1 MFQGGTAHPLSH
13 TNHCGEQRAADDSPN
28 KIWRGRQWRALPE
41 WLYFYKQ
48 LLFSLWFS
56 SVGPF
61 LSGLLSF
68 LPKSQCVADCMGR
81 MWKLGL
87 SSLSSTALLS
97 CLARV
102 ILRLLWQ
109 GSWVPAQGGVGLPG
123 TLVFIP
129 GVGWNI
135 CELYFP
141 HVGLNRHS
149 CY

>member
-28 KIWRGRQWRALPE
+28 KIWRGRQWSALPE

-68 LPKSQCVADCMGR
+68 LPKSQCVTDCMGR
-81 MWKLGL
+81 MWKLGM
-87 SSLSSTALLS
+87 SSLSSAALLS
-97 CLARV
+97 CLPSFFASCGKAPGF
-102 ILRLLWQ
+102 LHK
-109 GSWVPAQGGVGLPG
+109 GAWVYLEASCLSLELDG
-123 TLVFIP
+123 TSVNFIFHM
-129 GVGWNI
+129 WD
-135 CELYFP
+135 
-141 HVGLNRHS
+141 
-149 CY
+149 